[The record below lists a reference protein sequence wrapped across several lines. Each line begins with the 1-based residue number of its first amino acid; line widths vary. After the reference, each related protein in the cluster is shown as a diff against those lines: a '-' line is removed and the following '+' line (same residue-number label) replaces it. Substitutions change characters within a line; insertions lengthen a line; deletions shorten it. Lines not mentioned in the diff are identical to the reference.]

1 MRLADKAIIV
11 TGGSKGIGR
20 EAALLFAREGA
31 RVVVTGRGQA
41 ALDAVVAEA
50 ADAGLELRAIRGD
63 VSLEEDCRRT
73 VEATL
78 AELGRIDVLF
88 NNAGVLHAGTAW
100 ETSVEVFD
108 HTIAVNVRGT
118 WLMSQLTIPHMLER
132 GSGAIINNCSVLGL
146 KACPGAT
153 AYNTSKGAV
162 AQLTRSMALE
172 LAGTGMRVNAICPGT
187 IITPMVAEVFAAAPD
202 PGRRR
207 GATSCASTRS
217 AGSAARPEI
226 AKACLVLAEDG
237 PGLHDRVDAVS
248 DRRGVGAPSA

>member
-31 RVVVTGRGQA
+31 RVVVTGRGQD

-50 ADAGLELRAIRGD
+50 GRVDLELRAIRGD
-63 VSLEEDCRRT
+63 VSSEEDCRRT
-73 VEATL
+73 IDTTI

-88 NNAGVLHAGTAW
+88 NNAGVLPVGNAW
-100 ETSVEVFD
+100 ETSSEDFD
-108 HTIAVNVRGT
+108 LAMAVNVRGT
-118 WLMSQLTIPHMLER
+118 WLMSKLTIPHMLER

-172 LAGTGMRVNAICPGT
+172 LAGTGVRVNAICPAST
-187 IITPMVAEVFAAAPD
+187 LTPMVTEVFAAAPD
-202 PGRRR
+202 PAAAEAYFLSMLPVGRF
-207 GATSCASTRS
+207 GTEA
-217 AGSAARPEI
+217 EI
-226 AKACLVLAEDG
+226 AKACLLLAEDG
-237 PGLHDRVDAVS
+237 LDFMTGSMLSVD
-248 DRRGVGAPSA
+248 GGWGAS